1 MTDSSPLP
9 QSPAWLEAVAGGLAE
24 ALPRLYG
31 CPADPAIPAVIDAMA
46 RALADGELELPLPDP
61 EQRRHLAAS
70 PLCSGPWS
78 PLVLDGDRLLWRRW
92 HQQRQGVLESLGRR
106 AGPAAAHPCSLEQ
119 ARQQAAGHGEGLD
132 AEQRRAVAAVLHYG
146 LVLLEGG
153 PGTGKTS
160 TVTRMLAALR
170 AHAPG
175 ARMQLAAPTGKAA
188 ARLRAAIAGA
198 GSGLAL
204 PCSTLHRLLES
215 QGERFARHRH
225 HPLELDLLVIDEVS
239 MVDLALMGAVLDAL
253 PARCRLVLVGDAAQL
268 PPVRPGAVLVE
279 LQSPRWRGALGGAVV
294 ELRTTY
300 RNNGAIAQVAGQLR
314 RQGAEPGEL
323 GAATSWRGLR
333 STLEQLPANANLG
346 WRPASPRRLP
356 PELLERLRQHQLQ
369 LQRLALSLEPGDR
382 SAARALLQELDT
394 LLVLSPVRRGRWGVE
409 AVHRALLGDTVE
421 QPIQAW
427 PIGTPVLCQRNL
439 GDLGLANGD
448 VGILVGAAAAAGA
461 GRSPGG
467 EGRRVLFAPGGDGE
481 LLWLHPAQLPD
492 PQPALALTVHKAQG
506 SEALEVWVLMP
517 DSSRPTDRLLYTA
530 LTRARQQAQLITPPI
545 TPAP

>member
-1 MTDSSPLP
+1 MTASRQPQ
-9 QSPAWLEAVAGGLAE
+9 QSPAWLEALSEGLAE
-24 ALPRLYG
+24 ALPRLHG
-31 CPADPAIPAVIDAMA
+31 CPADPAIAAVIAAMA
-46 RALADGELELPLPDP
+46 RTLAEGALELPLPDP
-61 EQRRHLAAS
+61 EQRAQLAAS

-78 PLVLDGDRLLWRRW
+78 PLVLEGDRLLWRRW
-92 HQQRQGVLESLGRR
+92 HQQRQAVLEALGQR
-106 AGPAAAHPCSLEQ
+106 AGPATAHPCSPER

-132 AEQRRAVAAVLHYG
+132 AEQQRAVAAVLQYG

-160 TVTRMLAALR
+160 TVACMLAALW
-170 AHAPG
+170 AHVPG
-175 ARMQLAAPTGKAA
+175 ARVQLAAPTGKAA
-188 ARLRAAIAGA
+188 ARLRAAIAGT
-198 GSGLAL
+198 GSGPGL

-225 HPLELDLLVIDEVS
+225 NPLELDLLVIDEVS
-239 MVDLALMGAVLDAL
+239 MVDLALMGAVLEAL
-253 PARCRLVLVGDAAQL
+253 PAHCRLVLVGDAAQL

-279 LQSPRWRGALGGAVV
+279 LQSPRWRAALGEAVV

-300 RNNGAIAQVAGQLR
+300 RNNGAIAQVAEQLR
-314 RQGAEPGEL
+314 HLGGDPGEEE
-323 GAATSWRGLR
+323 AALSWRDLR
-333 STLEQLPANANLG
+333 SSLEQLPANANLR
-346 WRPASPRRLP
+346 WRAASPLRLP
-356 PELLERLRQHQLQ
+356 PELLERLRLHQQQ

-409 AVHRALLGDTVE
+409 AVHRALLGDAME
-421 QPIQAW
+421 QAIQAW

-448 VGILVGAAAAAGA
+448 VGILVGAAAAAGDT
-461 GRSPGG
+461 RSPGA
-467 EGRRVLFAPGGDGE
+467 EGRLLFAPGGDGE

-506 SEALEVWVLMP
+506 SEAQEVWVLMP
-517 DSSRPTDRLLYTA
+517 DSSRASDRLLYTA
-530 LTRARQQAQLITPPI
+530 LTRARQQVQLITPPL
-545 TPAP
+545 